1 MMNLKNL
8 KYRFERFSIAE
19 KIIVLNIVFFII
31 PFFIQTLLYLF
42 KLPSSTFSSWFHLL
56 PSFSEVLFRPW
67 TLFTY
72 SFLHASFSHILW
84 NMLLLYYASQMY
96 LNLFSEHQFLKN
108 YILGVLVGGLFF
120 LIGYNLF
127 PVFEGIYPPL
137 VGASAGVMAVLIFVA
152 TYTPNQEIR
161 LLFINVKLQY
171 IGIALVLIDILQI
184 PYSNAG
190 GRLAHLGGA
199 FIGYLYANQLKQGTD
214 IGSFLDRIWSY
225 FNTLTKPTAVK
236 NMRTVHRTQKTVKR
250 KPSSTNQQKIDAILD
265 KISTSGYESLKQEEK
280 DFLFQSG
287 KDN

>member
-108 YILGVLVGGLFF
+108 FILGVLVGGLFF

-199 FIGYLYANQLKQGTD
+199 FVGYLYANQLKQGTD

-225 FNTLTKPTAVK
+225 FNTLTKPSAVK

-250 KPSSTNQQKIDAILD
+250 KPSPTNQQKIDAILD

>member
-8 KYRFERFSIAE
+8 KYRFEQFSIAE

-108 YILGVLVGGLFF
+108 YVLGVLVGGLFF

-199 FIGYLYANQLKQGTD
+199 FIGYLYATQLKQGTD

-225 FNTLTKPTAVK
+225 FNTLTKPSAVK

-250 KPSSTNQQKIDAILD
+250 KPSPTNQQKIDAILD

>member
-19 KIIVLNIVFFII
+19 KIIVSNIIFFII

-42 KLPSSTFSSWFHLL
+42 KLPSSTFSSWFHLS

-250 KPSSTNQQKIDAILD
+250 KPSPTNQQKIDAILD

>member
-1 MMNLKNL
+1 MNLKNL

-84 NMLLLYYASQMY
+84 NMLLLYYTSQMY

-225 FNTLTKPTAVK
+225 FNTLTKPSAVK
-236 NMRTVHRTQKTVKR
+236 NMRAVHRTQKTVKR
-250 KPSSTNQQKIDAILD
+250 KPSPTNQQKIDAILD

>member
-108 YILGVLVGGLFF
+108 YVLGVLVGGLFF

-225 FNTLTKPTAVK
+225 FNTLTKPSAVK

-250 KPSSTNQQKIDAILD
+250 KPSPTNQQKIDAILD

>member
-199 FIGYLYANQLKQGTD
+199 FIGYLYATQLKQGTD
-214 IGSFLDRIWSY
+214 IGSILDRIWSY
-225 FNTLTKPTAVK
+225 FNTLTKPSAVK

-250 KPSSTNQQKIDAILD
+250 KPSPTNQQKIDAILD

>member
-214 IGSFLDRIWSY
+214 IGSFLDRIWTY
-225 FNTLTKPTAVK
+225 FNTLTKPSAVK

-250 KPSSTNQQKIDAILD
+250 KPSPTNQQKIDAILD

>member
-108 YILGVLVGGLFF
+108 YVLGVLVGGLFF

-199 FIGYLYANQLKQGTD
+199 FIGYLYATQLKQGTD

-225 FNTLTKPTAVK
+225 FNTLTKPSAVK

-250 KPSSTNQQKIDAILD
+250 KPSPTNQQKIDAILD

>member
-19 KIIVLNIVFFII
+19 KIIVLKIVFFII

-225 FNTLTKPTAVK
+225 FNTLTKPSAVK
-236 NMRTVHRTQKTVKR
+236 NMRAVHRTQKTVKR
-250 KPSSTNQQKIDAILD
+250 KPSPTNQQKIDAILD

>member
-108 YILGVLVGGLFF
+108 FILGVLVGGLFF

-250 KPSSTNQQKIDAILD
+250 KPSPTNQQKIDAILD

>member
-42 KLPSSTFSSWFHLL
+42 KLPSSTFSSWFHLS

>member
-8 KYRFERFSIAE
+8 KYRFEQFSIAE

-108 YILGVLVGGLFF
+108 YVLGVLVGGLFF

-225 FNTLTKPTAVK
+225 FNTLTKPSAVK

-250 KPSSTNQQKIDAILD
+250 KPSPTNQQKIDAILD

>member
-67 TLFTY
+67 TLFSY

-225 FNTLTKPTAVK
+225 FNTLTKPSAVK

-250 KPSSTNQQKIDAILD
+250 KPSPTNQQKIDAILD

>member
-1 MMNLKNL
+1 MNLKNL

-199 FIGYLYANQLKQGTD
+199 FIGYLYATQLKQGTD

-225 FNTLTKPTAVK
+225 FNTLTKPSAVK

-250 KPSSTNQQKIDAILD
+250 KPSPTNQQKIDAILD

>member
-199 FIGYLYANQLKQGTD
+199 FIGYLYATQLKQGTD

-225 FNTLTKPTAVK
+225 FNTLTKPSAVK

-250 KPSSTNQQKIDAILD
+250 KPSPTNQQKIDAILD